1 MKKIRIVFMG
11 TPDFSVPIL
20 EGLIKEYEME
30 YLLKKHFKNCET
42 KRTSYNHSTQ
52 GKGNINLEELLFIAY
67 N

>member
-1 MKKIRIVFMG
+1 MNKIILNKIDVQQKKIIY
-11 TPDFSVPIL
+11 SYSI
-20 EGLIKEYEME
+20 EGN
-30 YLLKKHFKNCET
+30 LKKYFKNCET